1 MWGEHKKK
9 KKGTKQQTEGLRP
22 DPIPLPPQ
30 APAEGWASTD
40 EVGQTRPAVQ
50 RSET

>member
-1 MWGEHKKK
+1 ME
-9 KKGTKQQTEGLRP
+9 TKQQMKGLRL
-22 DPIPLPPQ
+22 DPMPLPPHQ
-30 APAEGWASTD
+30 PPAEGWASTD

>member
-1 MWGEHKKK
+1 ME
-9 KKGTKQQTEGLRP
+9 TKQQTKGLRP
-22 DPIPLPPQ
+22 NPMAPQPPTQ
-30 APAEGWASTD
+30 GWASTD